1 MFANVLKKFFTG
13 GGVYENKVATRPT
26 ESRNSDMM
34 TELKAV
40 FARSTGTMVQDLAG
54 VTALMV
60 ILVAALHLPGLA

>member
-13 GGVYENKVATRPT
+13 RSVYENKEATILT
-26 ESRNSDMM
+26 ASRKTDMM

-40 FARSTGTMVQDLAG
+40 FARSAGTMVQDLAG